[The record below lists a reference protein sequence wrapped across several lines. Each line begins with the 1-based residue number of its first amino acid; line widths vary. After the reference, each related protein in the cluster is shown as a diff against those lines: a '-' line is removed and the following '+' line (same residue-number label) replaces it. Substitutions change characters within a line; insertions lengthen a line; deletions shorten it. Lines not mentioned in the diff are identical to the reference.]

1 MNNNLTK
8 PYIPSVNVSWRYKRT
23 RGRVIINS
31 HSRELNITRC
41 NYTWV
46 MYDNV

>member
-1 MNNNLTK
+1 MCLG
-8 PYIPSVNVSWRYKRT
+8 VT

-31 HSRELNITRC
+31 HSRELNVIRC

-46 MYDNV
+46 MYDYVQKYVGI